1 MSCLVA
7 PPSRYYHYIVMKKQR
22 EISHR
27 FSINRK
33 TLKSIFQINWCT
45 LKMLLLMKLCI
56 HIDIK
61 TKSIRKN
68 INTIIVTSNF
78 YHYNSTFG
86 FLFQSFTTLIC
97 TSEMAV
103 TVSMFI
109 DSSPT
114 YKRKEKEGP
123 FIFNW
128 LSCVRCNSGFFRNV
142 HCVLAIKWNIIN
154 ISTALI

>member
-7 PPSRYYHYIVMKKQR
+7 PPSRYYHYNVMKKQR

-33 TLKSIFQINWCT
+33 TLKSIFQINWWT
-45 LKMLLLMKLCI
+45 LKMLLLMILCI

-78 YHYNSTFG
+78 YHYNLTFG

-103 TVSMFI
+103 TVFDVHRLWSNI
-109 DSSPT
+109 QT
-114 YKRKEKEGP
+114 ERKRGTLY
-123 FIFNW
+123 FQ
-128 LSCVRCNSGFFRNV
+128 LVVLCTVQFRLLFQM
-142 HCVLAIKWNIIN
+142 CIKYSQTNEI
-154 ISTALI
+154 